1 MMTPSATNNDGND
14 DIAVDTSNTPPP
26 AKRARIDNEP
36 KTQPPPPLYVARA
49 MLKCARLGC
58 VPCRYVVLNAAGQ
71 PPGANARP
79 ETCLRYAANAAKA
92 PGADEKRLGLYS
104 RMQRVLTVG
113 DGDFS
118 FSLALARAFGGE
130 RIVATSYESR
140 ASLER
145 IYGPSCMETL
155 RELEA
160 TGARVAHGVNAAD
173 LASTL
178 PRSASDGENTHDGK
192 NAYAFDR
199 VVWNFPCVARNADGS
214 AQEAALNGS
223 DARSAEELEAN
234 RILVEKFCQG
244 AARLVASDDGEVHIT
259 HKVGMQCDWGIHERT
274 ATQQSE
280 TGESDASAA
289 LTCAGMVIFDRCAYP
304 AYRPRKALV
313 KKGFPVS
320 DARTF
325 VFTTRAD
332 KIATTLEESAKVVQ
346 KVTTTTT
353 ATT

>member
-1 MMTPSATNNDGND
+1 MTQPAPLDNDID
-14 DIAVDTSNTPPP
+14 DTQCDRGAPPP
-26 AKRARIDNEP
+26 KRARCEDADAP
-36 KTQPPPPLYVARA
+36 TTSKPPPPLYVARA

-71 PPGANARP
+71 PAGANARP
-79 ETCLRYAANAAKA
+79 ETCLRYAVDAKKRSVTSTKC
-92 PGADEKRLGLYS
+92 EKRLGLYE
-104 RMQRVLTVG
+104 RTQRVLTVG

-130 RIVATSYESR
+130 RIYATSYESR
-140 ASLER
+140 ASLEK
-145 IYGPSCMETL
+145 IYGASCVETL
-155 RELEA
+155 RELEKL
-160 TGARVAHGVNAAD
+160 GARVAHGVDAAD

-178 PRSASDGENTHDGK
+178 PPLAANKECDEAAQSDTIH
-192 NAYAFDR
+192 AFDR

-274 ATQQSE
+274 
-280 TGESDASAA
+280 TGAVNAESASAA
-289 LTCAGMVIFDRCAYP
+289 LTCAGMVVFDRCAYP

-346 KVTTTTT
+346 KVTTTTST
-353 ATT
+353 